1 MIDEDLI
8 EKALYYQKKFGFK
21 LTPGT
26 KGYNDATDAFRHA
39 FMQAY
44 LSQKYTKPLA
54 YLIGTEHELPYH
66 KPKNMSNEQWISE
79 RNMDLHNNAIGRKV
93 FSEVYSNL
101 DKVKG
106 ITQKG
111 IEDWMAYKIYERM
124 KNGELITKPQV
135 HNNKKR
141 IFTDK
146 EIINMK
152 NDEFLKNSK
161 LIDEAINNKTVYTE
175 EQARQE
181 VLNGGLIWV
190 NEYKRADGTKV
201 SGYYREA

>member
-1 MIDEDLI
+1 M
-8 EKALYYQKKFGFK
+8 
-21 LTPGT
+21 
-26 KGYNDATDAFRHA
+26 
-39 FMQAY
+39 
-44 LSQKYTKPLA
+44 
-54 YLIGTEHELPYH
+54 IGTEHEFSYH

-93 FSEVYSNL
+93 FSEVYNNL

-124 KNGELITKPQV
+124 KNGELIIKPQV
-135 HNNKKR
+135 HNIKKR

-175 EQARQE
+175 EQAKQE

-190 NEYKRADGTKV
+190 NEYRRADGTKV